1 MREVF
6 VVLPSQGMESLSLTL
21 PAEECHEILT
31 AWSCVYHPE
40 ILRLTGKTASPMYG
54 LYIYDEPENSILIV
68 PSPTLD
74 VLDHYWMERAEERNC
89 VFLKDCSSLEKLTAE
104 LLQILREDAESDA
117 EKAKAEKEAENTG
130 DMVPLESSQD
140 AGPERADTAEGSE
153 RAETPSASEREENTE
168 RSEAAPAEVCGSEK
182 EEKPLP
188 VIEYLF
194 TEDERITDP
203 EMPQT
208 CDFMALGMMH
218 LLSEIMAHKLQYMS
232 YLDSFSFSSSVLDV
246 LKACDEGD
254 PAKAKREMQNVWDQL
269 VQSRQYYAPQDG
281 YLFDMTLL
289 DRSYLP
295 ETFTEEL
302 KKASAMNLHAD
313 GAVIEKM
320 ASEFPEMFEELK
332 KKLASSEVCLVG
344 GEETETEFPLL
355 TQEGILR
362 RLQSGLEVY
371 RKHLGRTPEIYARR
385 RFGLTPVLPG
395 ILKRLGF
402 SGALHFTLDDGK
414 FPVSEQ
420 SRIAWKGMDA
430 QVVEAFSK
438 IPLDARNADSVA
450 GLPETLAS
458 SVNIDNAFGAIFTHW
473 AGEGMTSCWYELLK
487 RSSRWIPLFGDL
499 VTFSTCLEST
509 RYSSADERYGA
520 ERYVSPYLQQMVSQ
534 KEADPISRWT
544 RYHQLRVRLE
554 ALCSLESL
562 AVWFGAGKKGKDPE
576 SSVSVG
582 ETLLDQLEK
591 QSAGEKTFFTTA
603 WQEMLRAER
612 KTAEQISEILSD
624 GTRKNALI
632 LLNPSSFPVSKVT
645 DLSEAEKMLSVSRL
659 IPEESGCVKRHFWEK
674 NPTEG
679 RVPVHAARTEVPAHG
694 FALLCDSP
702 ELPGAPEE
710 EKGTKRW
717 FFGGKR
723 KSEPLPPPVYRD
735 QGSGMWLLANEHLTL
750 RFDPYTGHLR
760 SVFDNVHRG
769 NRFSQLLAMRI
780 KSAPL
785 DSLAGEAPEEY
796 SIMAA
801 DSFKPA
807 IFADRSELEVSG
819 RLMSREGEILARFTQ
834 TTILRRGSSVVE
846 FDVYLEPLCEFGRNP
861 WQSYIASRLAWG
873 DGVVDLFRNVGFQTS
888 RTTAFRVESPYFVD
902 IRPIQYTAASRI
914 MSSVTQE
921 LAQRV
926 RGHEIRRENFLPER
940 GADTEYSDRRLTLL
954 ANGHP
959 WHRNCAHR
967 RLDTLLMVRGET
979 GRRFRFGIAVNTPYP
994 MRTAHEFMAPAVQ
1007 VPGAFRDAEKHA
1019 LSGWLGHI
1027 SHRNVMISHW
1037 EADEK
1042 GARLRFV
1049 ETEGRNVRVTYRAM
1063 RPLVSAEQVDF
1074 RGERINTYAIDGD
1087 QVSFDI
1093 FANEFREIRI
1103 AFS

>member
-1 MREVF
+1 M
-6 VVLPSQGMESLSLTL
+6 
-21 PAEECHEILT
+21 
-31 AWSCVYHPE
+31 
-40 ILRLTGKTASPMYG
+40 
-54 LYIYDEPENSILIV
+54 
-68 PSPTLD
+68 
-74 VLDHYWMERAEERNC
+74 
-89 VFLKDCSSLEKLTAE
+89 
-104 LLQILREDAESDA
+104 
-117 EKAKAEKEAENTG
+117 EAE
-130 DMVPLESSQD
+130 
-140 AGPERADTAEGSE
+140 A
-153 RAETPSASEREENTE
+153 AETEE
-168 RSEAAPAEVCGSEK
+168 VL

-188 VIEYLF
+188 ELGDLF
-194 TEDERITDP
+194 AADDRVTDP

-218 LLSEIMAHKLQYMS
+218 LLSEIMSHKLQFMS
-232 YLDSFSFSSSVLDV
+232 YLEPFSFASSVLEV
-246 LKACDEGD
+246 LTACDEGD
-254 PAKAKREMQNVWDQL
+254 APKAKREMQNVWDQL

-281 YLFDMTLL
+281 YLFDLTLL

-295 ETFTEEL
+295 ETFLEEL

-313 GAVIEKM
+313 GTVIKKM
-320 ASEFPEMFEELK
+320 AAEFPEMFEELK
-332 KKLASSEVCLVG
+332 KKLASGDVCLVG

-362 RLQSGLEVY
+362 RLQHGLEVY
-371 RKHLGRTPEIYARR
+371 QKHLGRTPEIYARR
-385 RFGLTPVLPG
+385 RFGLTPLLPG

-402 SGALHFTLDDGK
+402 GGALHFTLDDGK

-430 QVVEAFSK
+430 QVTEAFSK
-438 IPLDARNADSVA
+438 IPLDARSADPVA

-458 SVNIDNAFGAIFTHW
+458 SVNVDNAFGAIFTHW

-487 RSSRWIPLFGDL
+487 RSCRWIPLFGDL
-499 VTFSTCLEST
+499 TTFGTCLEAT
-509 RYSSADERYGA
+509 RYSCADERFSA
-520 ERYVSPYLQQMVSQ
+520 ERYVSPYLQQMVSK
-534 KEADPISRWT
+534 KEADPISRWA

-562 AVWFGAGKKGKDPE
+562 AVWLGAVKKKNGPDAAA
-576 SSVSVG
+576 SVG
-582 ETLLDQLEK
+582 ETLLDQLEMLEDPAAEGK
-591 QSAGEKTFFTTA
+591 SFFTTA
-603 WQEMLRAER
+603 RQEMLRAER
-612 KTAEQISEILSD
+612 KTAEQIAEVLSD
-624 GTRKNALI
+624 GTRKNTLI

-645 DLSEAEKMLSVSRL
+645 DLSEAEKVLSVPRL
-659 IPEESGCVKRHFWEK
+659 IPEESECVKRHFWEK
-674 NPTEG
+674 DPTEERG
-679 RVPVHAARTEVPAHG
+679 PVHAVRTEVPAHG
-694 FALLCDSP
+694 FAILCDSP
-702 ELPGAPEE
+702 KLPGTPKE
-710 EKGTKRW
+710 EKTAKRW
-717 FFGGKR
+717 FFGRKR
-723 KSEPLPPPVYRD
+723 KQEQLPPPVYQDRE
-735 QGSGMWLLANEHLTL
+735 SGMWLMANEHLTL

-769 NRFSQLLAMRI
+769 NRFSQLLAMRLR
-780 KSAPL
+780 SAPL
-785 DSLAGEAPEEY
+785 DSLASDAPEEY

-807 IFADRSELEVSG
+807 IFADRCELEVSG

-834 TTILRRGSSVVE
+834 TTLLRRGSSVVE
-846 FDVYLEPLCEFGRNP
+846 FDVYLEPLRELGRNP

-873 DGVVDLFRNVGFQTS
+873 DGVVDLFRNVGFQSS
-888 RTTAFRVESPYFVD
+888 RTTAFRIESPYFVD

-926 RGHEIRRENFLPER
+926 RGQELRRENFLPER
-940 GADTEYSDRRLTLL
+940 GADTEYSDSRLTLL

-967 RLDTLLMVRGET
+967 RLDTLLMVHGET
-979 GRRFRFGIAVNTPYP
+979 SRRFRFGIAVNVPYP
-994 MRTAHEFMAPAVQ
+994 MRTAHEFMSPAVQ
-1007 VPGAFRDAEKHA
+1007 VPGAFSEVEDRA
-1019 LSGWLGHI
+1019 LSGWFGHV

-1087 QVSFDI
+1087 RVSFDI